1 MIREDFLLRA
11 VRIRKNYLS
20 LTNNL
25 DVYLSKVESVS
36 DRLEK
41 TIGEITNIEQKYE
54 SSDKED
60 SKFES
65 DKTLKELLK
74 IIGNIENEG
83 KRLET
88 IVNPLNK
95 EIEKL
100 SKEEVELYKLIKQTH
115 SNLTEGQIVNSVKE
129 RLDSEGLI

>member
-60 SKFES
+60 NKFES

-74 IIGNIENEG
+74 IIENVESEG
-83 KRLET
+83 KRLES

>member
-74 IIGNIENEG
+74 IIENVESEG
-83 KRLET
+83 KRLES

>member
-20 LTNNL
+20 LTNDL
-25 DVYLSKVESVS
+25 DNYLSKVEDVS

-41 TIGEITNIEQKYE
+41 TIDEITKIEKEYE
-54 SSDKED
+54 NSDKKNG
-60 SKFES
+60 KFES

-74 IIGNIENEG
+74 IIEKVENEG
-83 KRLET
+83 KRLES

-100 SKEEVELYKLIKQTH
+100 SKEEVELYKLIKQNH
-115 SNLTEGQIVNSVKE
+115 SNLNEEQIVNSVKE
-129 RLDSEGLI
+129 RLVNEGLI

>member
-60 SKFES
+60 NKFES

-74 IIGNIENEG
+74 IIANVENEG

-115 SNLTEGQIVNSVKE
+115 SNLTEGQIVNSVKT

>member
-11 VRIRKNYLS
+11 VRIRKNYIS

-25 DVYLSKVESVS
+25 DVYLSKVENVS
-36 DRLEK
+36 NKLEK
-41 TIGEITNIEQKYE
+41 TIDEITNIEKKYE
-54 SSDKED
+54 NSEKKNI
-60 SKFES
+60 KFES

-74 IIGNIENEG
+74 IIENVESEG
-83 KRLET
+83 KRLES

>member
-74 IIGNIENEG
+74 IIGNVENEG
-83 KRLET
+83 KRLES

>member
-54 SSDKED
+54 SSDKKD
-60 SKFES
+60 GKFES

-74 IIGNIENEG
+74 IIENVENEG
-83 KRLET
+83 KRLES

>member
-60 SKFES
+60 IKFES

-74 IIGNIENEG
+74 IIENVESEG
-83 KRLET
+83 KRLES

>member
-11 VRIRKNYLS
+11 VRIRKNYIS

-25 DVYLSKVESVS
+25 DIYLSKVENVS

-41 TIGEITNIEQKYE
+41 TIGEITDIEQKYE
-54 SSDKED
+54 SSDKKD

-74 IIGNIENEG
+74 IIGNVENEG
-83 KRLET
+83 KRLES

-115 SNLTEGQIVNSVKE
+115 SNLTEEQIVNSVKE

>member
-41 TIGEITNIEQKYE
+41 TISEITNIEQKYE
-54 SSDKED
+54 SSDKKD

-115 SNLTEGQIVNSVKE
+115 SNLTEGQIVNSVKT

>member
-20 LTNNL
+20 LTNDL
-25 DVYLSKVESVS
+25 DTYLSKVESVS
-36 DRLEK
+36 NRLEK
-41 TIGEITNIEQKYE
+41 TIDEITIIENKYND
-54 SSDKED
+54 SDKKNG
-60 SKFES
+60 KFES

-74 IIGNIENEG
+74 IIDKVENEG

-88 IVNPLNK
+88 IINPLNK

-100 SKEEVELYKLIKQTH
+100 SKEEVELYKLIKENHT
-115 SNLTEGQIVNSVKE
+115 NLSENQIVDSVKT
-129 RLDSEGLI
+129 RLVNEGLI

>member
-11 VRIRKNYLS
+11 VRIKKNYIS

-25 DVYLSKVESVS
+25 DVYLSKVENVS

-41 TIGEITNIEQKYE
+41 TIGEITDIEQKYE
-54 SSDKED
+54 SSDKKD

-74 IIGNIENEG
+74 IIENVESEG
-83 KRLET
+83 KRLES

-115 SNLTEGQIVNSVKE
+115 SNLTEGQIVNSVKT

>member
-60 SKFES
+60 NKFES

-74 IIGNIENEG
+74 IIGNVENEG
-83 KRLET
+83 KRLES

>member
-60 SKFES
+60 NKFES

-74 IIGNIENEG
+74 IIANVENEG

>member
-60 SKFES
+60 NKFES

-74 IIGNIENEG
+74 IIENVENEG
-83 KRLET
+83 KRLES

>member
-41 TIGEITNIEQKYE
+41 TIG
-54 SSDKED
+54 
-60 SKFES
+60 
-65 DKTLKELLK
+65 
-74 IIGNIENEG
+74 
-83 KRLET
+83 
-88 IVNPLNK
+88 
-95 EIEKL
+95 
-100 SKEEVELYKLIKQTH
+100 
-115 SNLTEGQIVNSVKE
+115 
-129 RLDSEGLI
+129 

>member
-11 VRIRKNYLS
+11 VRIRKNYIS

-25 DVYLSKVESVS
+25 DVYLSKVENVS
-36 DRLEK
+36 NKLEK
-41 TIGEITNIEQKYE
+41 TIDEITNIEKKYE
-54 SSDKED
+54 NSEKKNI
-60 SKFES
+60 KFES

-74 IIGNIENEG
+74 IIENVENEG
-83 KRLET
+83 KRLES

>member
-54 SSDKED
+54 SSDKKD
-60 SKFES
+60 GKFES

-74 IIGNIENEG
+74 I
-83 KRLET
+83 T
-88 IVNPLNK
+88 F
-95 EIEKL
+95 
-100 SKEEVELYKLIKQTH
+100 
-115 SNLTEGQIVNSVKE
+115 
-129 RLDSEGLI
+129 

>member
-20 LTNNL
+20 LTNDL
-25 DVYLSKVESVS
+25 DTYLNKVESVS
-36 DRLEK
+36 NRLEK
-41 TIGEITNIEQKYE
+41 TIDEITIIENKYND
-54 SSDKED
+54 SDKKNG
-60 SKFES
+60 KFES

-74 IIGNIENEG
+74 IIDKVENEG

-88 IVNPLNK
+88 IINPLNK

-100 SKEEVELYKLIKQTH
+100 SKEEVELYKLIKENHT
-115 SNLTEGQIVNSVKE
+115 NLSENQIVDSVKT
-129 RLDSEGLI
+129 RLVNEGLI

>member
-36 DRLEK
+36 NSLEK
-41 TIGEITNIEQKYE
+41 TIDEISIIENKYND
-54 SSDKED
+54 SDKKNG
-60 SKFES
+60 KFES

-74 IIGNIENEG
+74 IIEDVENEG

-88 IVNPLNK
+88 IINPLNK

-100 SKEEVELYKLIKQTH
+100 SKEEVELYKLIKENHT
-115 SNLTEGQIVNSVKE
+115 NLSENQIVDSVKT
-129 RLDSEGLI
+129 RLVNEGLI

>member
-11 VRIRKNYLS
+11 VRIRKNYIS

-25 DVYLSKVESVS
+25 DVYLSKVENVS
-36 DRLEK
+36 NKLEK
-41 TIGEITNIEQKYE
+41 TIDEITNIEKKYE
-54 SSDKED
+54 NSDKKNN
-60 SKFES
+60 KFES

-74 IIGNIENEG
+74 IIGNVENEG

>member
-1 MIREDFLLRA
+1 MVREDFLLRA
-11 VRIRKNYLS
+11 VRIRKNYIS

-41 TIGEITNIEQKYE
+41 TIGEITNIEQNYE
-54 SSDKED
+54 NSDKE
-60 SKFES
+60 SGKFQS

-74 IIGNIENEG
+74 IIGDVENEG
-83 KRLET
+83 KRLES

-100 SKEEVELYKLIKQTH
+100 SKEEVELYKLIKQAH
-115 SNLTEGQIVNSVKE
+115 SNLTEEQIVNSVKE

>member
-54 SSDKED
+54 SSDKKD
-60 SKFES
+60 GKFES

-74 IIGNIENEG
+74 IIENVENEG
-83 KRLET
+83 KRLES

-100 SKEEVELYKLIKQTH
+100 SKEELELYKLIKQTH

>member
-41 TIGEITNIEQKYE
+41 TIGEITNIEQNYE

-60 SKFES
+60 NKFES

-74 IIGNIENEG
+74 IIANVENEG